1 MPRSTLRRVR
11 GSRVRVL
18 LHGGEYVGGL
28 AAIRALSAAGYEPWV
43 ATSQPGSY
51 GGRSRAAAGVVAVPE
66 PDPENNDL
74 ARALA
79 RAAVRL
85 SASVVLP
92 GTERG
97 LMALARGVDEFPD
110 EVAVGVCSPDT
121 VAVATDKALLIPLAR
136 AAGLDVPPTVVVSAD
151 AEPMELREISYP
163 AVVKPERSE
172 LRTADGVLE
181 HFGVTLVAD
190 REELRAALAALPEGR
205 GVVQSY
211 IEGRLGAAA
220 GVFWDGEI
228 VCAAHM
234 VADRT
239 WPPRC
244 GTVSYGYTIAAD
256 PEFEQA
262 IGELLGRLGWQGIFQ
277 IDYIERDGRRFVIDL
292 NPRIYTWLSL
302 AVAAGANLPAVWTAL
317 LLGEAPV
324 VGRWRAGVRYRHEPY
339 DSRALLTAF
348 RAGARGS
355 ALSGLVPRP
364 NTVHAIFSLRD
375 PMPGLT
381 VLGLLAGWVGGRI
394 ATAPGSP
401 GSTP

>member
-1 MPRSTLRRVR
+1 
-11 GSRVRVL
+11 VL
-18 LHGGEYVGGL
+18 LHGAEYVGVL
-28 AAIRALSAAGYEPWV
+28 AAVRALSAAGYEPWV

-51 GGRSRAAAGVVAVPE
+51 GGRSRAAAGVVPVPE
-66 PDPENNDL
+66 PDLENHDL

-79 RAAVRL
+79 QAAVRL
-85 SASVVLP
+85 SAAVVLP

-97 LMALARGVDEFPD
+97 LVALARDIDEFPED
-110 EVAVGVCSPDT
+110 VAVGVCSPET
-121 VAVATDKALLIPLAR
+121 VAIATDKALLIPLAR
-136 AAGLDVPPTVVVSAD
+136 AAGLDVPPTVVVSA
-151 AEPMELREISYP
+151 AEEPIQAHEVSYP

-172 LRTADGVLE
+172 LRTANGHLQHFAVALAADG
-181 HFGVTLVAD
+181 
-190 REELRAALAALPEGR
+190 EELRAALAALPKGR
-205 GVVQSY
+205 GVVQPY
-211 IEGRLGAAA
+211 IEGRLGAVA

-228 VCAAHM
+228 VSAAHM

-256 PEFEQA
+256 PEFERA
-262 IGELLGRLGWQGIFQ
+262 IGDLLGRLGWQGIFQ
-277 IDYIERDGRRFVIDL
+277 IDYIERDGRRFLIDL

-317 LLGEAPV
+317 LLGETPV
-324 VGRWRAGVRYRHEPY
+324 VGRYRAGVRYRHEPY
-339 DSRALLTAF
+339 DSRALITAF

-381 VLGLLAGWVGGRI
+381 VLGNLAGWVGGRI
-394 ATAPGSP
+394 ATAPGGA
-401 GSTP
+401 GSAQ